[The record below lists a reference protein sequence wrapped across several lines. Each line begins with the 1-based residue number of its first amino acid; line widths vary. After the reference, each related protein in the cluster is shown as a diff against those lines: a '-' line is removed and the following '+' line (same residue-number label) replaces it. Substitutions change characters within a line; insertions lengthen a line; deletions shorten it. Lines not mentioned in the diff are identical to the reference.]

1 MSLKNA
7 EYHKQNTKNRKKV
20 EHLYL
25 NRILILTKQK
35 NKFLQGHIGAMS
47 KKENYLSGLS

>member
-1 MSLKNA
+1 MQKN
-7 EYHKQNTKNRKKV
+7 YKQNTNHRKKV

-25 NRILILTKQK
+25 NRILISTKQNERAHK
-35 NKFLQGHIGAMS
+35 VIWDAWG